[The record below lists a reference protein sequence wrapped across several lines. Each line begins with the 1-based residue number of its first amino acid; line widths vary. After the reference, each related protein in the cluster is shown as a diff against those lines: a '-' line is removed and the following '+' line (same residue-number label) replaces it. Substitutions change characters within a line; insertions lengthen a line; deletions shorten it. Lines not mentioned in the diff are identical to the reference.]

1 MKLTHHRRSLV
12 TVLICVAPLMSAM
25 AAWAQPALVGHEFR
39 VNQSRESQQL
49 APLAA
54 FGSSDNC
61 LIVWESDIKG
71 ILGRFY
77 AASGKPASTEITL
90 VANRQ
95 LPTIPARGEVLLRKH
110 PAVVFLPG
118 GEFLLFWTEERD
130 SLSIDQFYEDRH
142 ILEQSVRGQR
152 FSASGKP
159 LEASFAV
166 SQPGTGFQ
174 RRPHAVLAKDNVM
187 VVWESAE
194 GWRTSLSVSGRLLT
208 RRGQT
213 RSAVVRLDAGQG
225 SSVRDIV
232 LASNAA
238 GELLAVWEM
247 SREGD
252 FEVVARPLDRNGAVS
267 GPELVPYA
275 SSVGRQRRPAVV
287 ATRGGDFLVA
297 WQGWLPGGGSHYGIF
312 GQLVSPAGVA
322 VGAERQLATGV
333 GEDQIAPAL
342 ALLPS
347 GNAIATWLDWVGA
360 TPIGVYAVVVDETG
374 LPLGPEV
381 RVSEDKVYPQYQNA
395 VAASSRGTIFTAW
408 ESRLDRGRGIAARR
422 LTAP

>member
-1 MKLTHHRRSLV
+1 M
-12 TVLICVAPLMSAM
+12 MSAI

-39 VNQSRESQQL
+39 VNQSRESLQL
-49 APLAA
+49 TPVAA
-54 FGSSDNC
+54 FGPADNC

-77 AASGKPASTEITL
+77 ASNGRPASAEITL
-90 VANRQ
+90 VADRQ
-95 LPTIPARGEVLLRKH
+95 LPTIPGRGEVLLRKH

-130 SLSIDQFYEDRH
+130 SLSIDQFYEERH

-152 FSASGKP
+152 FSAAGKP
-159 LEASFAV
+159 VEASFAV
-166 SQPGTGFQ
+166 SQRETGFQ
-174 RRPHAVLAKDNVM
+174 RRPHAVLTKSDVM
-187 VVWESAE
+187 VVWEGAE
-194 GWRTSLSVSGRLLT
+194 GWRTSTAVSGRVLT
-208 RRGQT
+208 RRGQA
-213 RSAVVRLDAGQG
+213 RSAAVRLDAGQG
-225 SSVRDIV
+225 LHVRDVV
-232 LASNAA
+232 LASNAE
-238 GELLAVWEM
+238 GEALAVWEKTTPD
-247 SREGD
+247 GD

-267 GPELVPYA
+267 GPEIVPYA

-297 WQGWLPGGGSHYGIF
+297 WQSYRPGGTRYGIF
-312 GQLVSPAGVA
+312 GQLLSPAGVA

-347 GNAIATWLDWVGA
+347 GDVIATWLDWVGA
-360 TPIGVYAVVVDETG
+360 TPIGVYAVVVDEAG
-374 LPLGPEV
+374 VPLGAEV
-381 RVSEDKVYPQYQNA
+381 RVSEDKIYPQYQNA
-395 VAASSRGTIFTAW
+395 VAASPRGTIIAAW

-422 LTAP
+422 LQAP

>member
-1 MKLTHHRRSLV
+1 MKLKHHRRSLV
-12 TVLICVAPLMSAM
+12 TVLICIAPLMSAI
-25 AAWAQPALVGHEFR
+25 AASAQPALVGHEFR

-77 AASGKPASTEITL
+77 AASGKPASAEITL
-90 VANRQ
+90 VANQ
-95 LPTIPARGEVLLRKH
+95 QVPIPSRGEVLLRKH

-130 SLSIDQFYEDRH
+130 SLSIDHFYEDRH

-159 LEASFAV
+159 VEASFAV

-174 RRPHAVLAKDNVM
+174 RRPHAVLSKDDVM

-194 GWRTSLSVSGRLLT
+194 GWRTSVAVSGRLLS
-208 RRGQT
+208 RRGQP
-213 RSAVVRLDAGQG
+213 RGPAERLDTGQG
-225 SSVRDIV
+225 SSVRDLV
-232 LASNAA
+232 LASNAG
-238 GELLAVWEM
+238 GEMLAVWEM

-267 GPELVPYA
+267 GPELVPHA
-275 SSVGRQRRPAVV
+275 SSAGRQRRPAVV

-297 WQGWLPGGGSHYGIF
+297 WQGWLPGGGSRYAIF

-347 GNAIATWLDWVGA
+347 GNVIATWLDWVGA
-360 TPIGVYAVVVDETG
+360 TPIGLYAVVVDETG

-381 RVSEDKVYPQYQNA
+381 RVSEDKLYPQYQNA
-395 VAASSRGTIFTAW
+395 VAASPRGTIFTAW

-422 LTAP
+422 LLAR